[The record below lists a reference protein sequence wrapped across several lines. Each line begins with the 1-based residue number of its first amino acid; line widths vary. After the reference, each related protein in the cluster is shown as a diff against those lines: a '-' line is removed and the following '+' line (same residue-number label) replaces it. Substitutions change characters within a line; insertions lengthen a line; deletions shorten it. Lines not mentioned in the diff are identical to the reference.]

1 MATLR
6 NRSKTPPG
14 EKNRWRTPPERFAYA
29 NARYGP
35 FIIDA
40 AADATNHLLPL
51 WYGPDSPLGP
61 GAEDALSFAWGD
73 VQPRDDRPKL
83 WCNPPYDN
91 TAAWVAHAAGEAEQG
106 RAQTT
111 LLIPATT
118 DVRWFHQ
125 FVWEDIGARP
135 RVIVEFLGR
144 ISFIRPNGEPSNAPV
159 IGSMYVTFLARR

>member
-35 FIIDA
+35 FAIDA
-40 AADATNHLLPL
+40 AADATNHLLPI
-51 WYGPDSPLGP
+51 WYGPDSPLG
-61 GAEDALSFAWGD
+61 ASHEDALAIPWNAVGD
-73 VQPRDDRPKL
+73 EALRIF
-83 WCNPPYDN
+83 CNPPYDN
-91 TAAWVAHAAGEAEQG
+91 TAAWVEHAAGEAEAG

-111 LLIPATT
+111 LLVPATT
-118 DVRWFHQ
+118 GVRWFQ
-125 FVWEDIGARP
+125 RFVWEDISERP